1 MTFDVSLREK
11 SLSGVAGFVFEGVI
25 KDNGVYG
32 VTLKQCYVGCKRGGF
47 SRSSA
52 NKHYKVGLF
61 ITSGGPAVAVALC
74 LAARYGIIVRMCV
87 LFTTFVLI

>member
-1 MTFDVSLREK
+1 MR
-11 SLSGVAGFVFEGVI
+11 GAI
-25 KDNGVYG
+25 KGNGVYG
-32 VTLKQCYVGCKRGGF
+32 VTLKQRYVGCKREGF

-61 ITSGGPAVAVALC
+61 TASGGPTVVVVLC

-87 LFTTFVLI
+87 LFTTFVLISNFET